1 MASMYAPQE
10 AVSSKKIFEKEEY
23 NDLLTAYYEQEGIST
38 ETPFQTEYKV
48 ESANLNIS
56 TKDAN
61 IGLEKVYGIISGNSA
76 SASEALLSGLM
87 PYMNVELIGEQSHGK
102 YCTGFMLGTSDV
114 YEKVP
119 AAIENWGIY
128 VMVSI
133 YKNANNETP
142 CMPDGLT
149 PDVAASDDPFVM
161 TQLGDVN
168 EAMLKTALTQ
178 AGKTYPAEQNS
189 RSMNLRMK
197 EMPMQRKANFG
208 KRILLPATAHIQ
220 HQGLTAE

>member
-1 MASMYAPQE
+1 
-10 AVSSKKIFEKEEY
+10 
-23 NDLLTAYYEQEGIST
+23 
-38 ETPFQTEYKV
+38 
-48 ESANLNIS
+48 
-56 TKDAN
+56 
-61 IGLEKVYGIISGNSA
+61 
-76 SASEALLSGLM
+76 
-87 PYMNVELIGEQSHGK
+87 
-102 YCTGFMLGTSDV
+102 MLGTSDV

-119 AAIENWGIY
+119 VAIENWGIY

-149 PDVAASDDPFVM
+149 P
-161 TQLGDVN
+161 QLGDVN

-178 AGKTYPAEQNS
+178 AGKTYPAEQSS

-208 KRILLPATAHIQ
+208 KRILLPATTHIQ

>member
-1 MASMYAPQE
+1 
-10 AVSSKKIFEKEEY
+10 
-23 NDLLTAYYEQEGIST
+23 
-38 ETPFQTEYKV
+38 
-48 ESANLNIS
+48 
-56 TKDAN
+56 
-61 IGLEKVYGIISGNSA
+61 
-76 SASEALLSGLM
+76 
-87 PYMNVELIGEQSHGK
+87 
-102 YCTGFMLGTSDV
+102 MLGTSDV

-119 AAIENWGIY
+119 VAIENWGIY

-178 AGKTYPAEQNS
+178 AGKTYPAGQNS
-189 RSMNLRMK
+189 RSINLRMK